1 MQNHV
6 CRNDMISIAKLYY
19 NGGKSQDEIAKLMNL
34 SRPKVSRMLTLAK
47 QRRIVEFRIDSSGQ
61 QRMQMAEDIRERYGL
76 SAVLV
81 SPAYPTR
88 EQSMESLSDTAGAFL
103 NEHLRDGLKIGISFS
118 TVVDHMVR
126 RFAPARKISDA
137 SVYQLLG
144 GTLVDSSF
152 TDVRDSVRI
161 MADKLSARPHY
172 MQAPLVVGSTMLC
185 DLLHKEAEIREHFD
199 AFENLDIAVIGLGSS
214 DPESCLLYKTGY
226 ITLEESNDLQAQ
238 GYKADIC
245 AHRLDDN
252 GEEGDTFLRGRVMA
266 IDLPVLR
273 RIPIVMGVGL
283 GEHRTDSILSAIRGK
298 YINVLAID
306 EITAITLLAKDNE

>member
-1 MQNHV
+1 MQNPV
-6 CRNDMISIAKLYY
+6 SRNDMISIAKLYY

-61 QRMQMAEDIRERYGL
+61 QRMQMAEAIKERYSL
-76 SAVLV
+76 AAVLV
-81 SPAYPTR
+81 SPAHPTR

-103 NEHLRDGLKIGISFS
+103 NEYLRDGIHIGISFS

-126 RFAPARKISDA
+126 RFSPARKVTDA
-137 SVYQLLG
+137 AVYQLLG

-161 MADKLSARPHY
+161 MADKLTARPHY

-185 DLLHKEAEIREHFD
+185 DLLHKEAEIRDHFS
-199 AFENLDIAVIGLGSS
+199 AFEKLDIAVIGLGSS
-214 DPESCLLYKTGY
+214 EPENCLLYKTGY
-226 ITLEESNDLQAQ
+226 ITLEESQKLQEH

-245 AHRLDDN
+245 AHRIDEN
-252 GEEGDTFLRGRVMA
+252 GNESDTFLKGRVMA
-266 IDLPVLR
+266 IDLPILR
-273 RIPIVMGVGL
+273 KIPIVMGIGL
-283 GEHRTDSILSAIRGK
+283 GEHRTDSILAAIRGK

-306 EITAITLLAKDNE
+306 EITAITLLAKDNA